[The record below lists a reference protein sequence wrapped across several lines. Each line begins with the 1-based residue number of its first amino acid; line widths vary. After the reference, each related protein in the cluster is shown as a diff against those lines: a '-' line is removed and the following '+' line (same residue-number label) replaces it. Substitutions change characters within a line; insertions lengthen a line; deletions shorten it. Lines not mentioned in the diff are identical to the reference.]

1 MEDHRNHLFKIGFIN
16 NLDKSYNKYFYMFK
30 INSPD
35 FLLPCINACLKITTK
50 NFDNCTWIR
59 WKLAFNSMSN
69 KLCGKEIN
77 NMCKDLE
84 SSSSSIYLIRYRFF
98 FYFLGQL

>member
-50 NFDNCTWIR
+50 NFDNCT
-59 WKLAFNSMSN
+59 
-69 KLCGKEIN
+69 
-77 NMCKDLE
+77 
-84 SSSSSIYLIRYRFF
+84 
-98 FYFLGQL
+98 